1 MKLLLAEDTKDMNR
15 VITVMLEHEG
25 YEVDPVFDGGQ
36 ALEHLQADVYDG
48 AILDIMMPVMSGL
61 DVLRQIRE
69 AGAEP
74 PVLMLTAKSEIDDRV
89 TGLDAGANDYLSKPF
104 AMKEL
109 LARVR
114 AMVRTSGNVRQEALE
129 FKDIRLDPGD
139 LSLTAENSVSLAPRE
154 FALMRLLIKN
164 QGRPLA
170 TKYLLDHVWANEPGA
185 DAEDVWLYISYIRAK
200 LTSVASCVVLDG
212 ERGGFFRLR

>member
-25 YEVDPVFDGGQ
+25 FEVDPVYDGGE
-36 ALEHLQADVYDG
+36 ALGRLRENAYDG

-61 DVLRQIRE
+61 DVLREIRA
-69 AGAEP
+69 AGDET
-74 PVLMLTAKSEIDDRV
+74 PVLMLTAKAEIDDRV

-114 AMVRTSGNVRQEALE
+114 AMVRTSRTVREPELS
-129 FKDIRLDPGD
+129 FGDIRLNAETAT
-139 LSLTAENSVSLAPRE
+139 LTAENSVSLAPRE
-154 FALMRLLIKN
+154 FELMKQLIKN
-164 QGRPLA
+164 RGRALP
-170 TKYLLDHVWANEPGA
+170 TKYLLEHVWANEPDS
-185 DAEDVWLYISYIRAK
+185 DAEDVWLYVSYIRAK
-200 LTSVASCVVLDG
+200 LASVASRVTIEG
-212 ERGGFFRLR
+212 EKGGAFILK